1 MIDLAWPLPAEFSEE
16 SRYGTL
22 LQITI
27 GQDEV
32 DDIINRDIHRTF
44 PEHPHF
50 NEEQGRVALFNVLKA
65 YSVHDLEVEYCQVQD
80 FCHAPLHTQCF
91 PRKKAIS

>member
-1 MIDLAWPLPAEFSEE
+1 MHQVLNAAMLDLTWPLPTEWSPK

-27 GQDEV
+27 GMDEEE
-32 DDIINRDIHRTF
+32 DIINRDIHRTF

-50 NEEQGRVALFNVLKA
+50 NGEQGRNTLFNVLKA
-65 YSVHDLEVEYCQVQD
+65 YSVHDLEVGYCQV
-80 FCHAPLHTQCF
+80 AE
-91 PRKKAIS
+91 